1 MLDTL
6 LAMEKGTIPT
16 LKNLDSTESDGFV
29 NIYLGRFLRIRHN
42 LYDLCH
48 ISSRKTQLAVVWLG
62 LSQNQVQYEFNP

>member
-29 NIYLGRFLRIRHN
+29 NI
-42 LYDLCH
+42 
-48 ISSRKTQLAVVWLG
+48 
-62 LSQNQVQYEFNP
+62 